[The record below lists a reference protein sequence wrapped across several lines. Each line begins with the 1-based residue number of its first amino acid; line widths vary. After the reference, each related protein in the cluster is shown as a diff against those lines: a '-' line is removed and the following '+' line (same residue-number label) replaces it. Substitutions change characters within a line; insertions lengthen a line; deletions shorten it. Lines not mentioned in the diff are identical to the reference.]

1 MQMKKLRK
9 LSELVREDIDKLPEG
24 VMHLEDVLALFHERG
39 FGFLLFLFA
48 LPMALPIPVPPGI
61 NVILASP
68 LLFLS
73 MQMMIG
79 REQIWLPKFVRRKEM
94 QTKKFK
100 TSLESALPWLKKI
113 EVLLHARLSFMS
125 TEFSIRFL
133 GLFCLLMALC
143 ICIPI
148 PLTNTVPSFAIALVS
163 LGILSKDGISML
175 VGILIGAFWVSLL
188 GWAVLAFGAEGTD
201 VIKEWIKSC
210 C

>member
-73 MQMMIG
+73 MQMMVG
-79 REQIWLPKFVRRKEM
+79 REEIWLPQFARRKEM
-94 QTKKFK
+94 QTSKFK
-100 TSLESALPWLKKI
+100 NTLERALPWLKRI

-125 TEFSIRFL
+125 SEFTLRLL
-133 GLFCLLMALC
+133 GLFCLIMALC

-163 LGILSKDGISML
+163 LGILNKDGISMI
-175 VGILIGAFWVSLL
+175 VGILIGTFWVSLL
-188 GWAVLAFGAEGTD
+188 TWAVLVFGTEGID
-201 VIKEWIKSC
+201 IVKEWIKSC